1 MKPTVTSQHAK
12 TNLPELDH
20 IQADWDILM
29 EIHHDLLSLLHAMQ
43 FHSCIYTFRLK
54 QHNLDDN
61 YLFDLDFYEQYGCAR
76 PEVLMT
82 PRMKV
87 HIMVITIEVTFTSTD
102 YAVNIQ
108 HTAGQGP
115 IAM

>member
-29 EIHHDLLSLLHAMQ
+29 EIHHDMLSLLHAMQ

-54 QHNLDDN
+54 QQKLDDK
-61 YLFDLDFYEQYGCAR
+61 QYGCAR
-76 PEVLMT
+76 PQVLMT

-87 HIMVITIEVTFTSTD
+87 HIMVITIEATFTSTD

-108 HTAGQGP
+108 HTAGQQGP